1 MEFVKNFFDLLLIF
15 VDAGGV
21 DMAVPKFE
29 GGGESVDAIL
39 TFELVG
45 AVAEEGYVFSG
56 EEFEGGG

>member
-1 MEFVKNFFDLLLIF
+1 
-15 VDAGGV
+15 
-21 DMAVPKFE
+21 MAVPKFE